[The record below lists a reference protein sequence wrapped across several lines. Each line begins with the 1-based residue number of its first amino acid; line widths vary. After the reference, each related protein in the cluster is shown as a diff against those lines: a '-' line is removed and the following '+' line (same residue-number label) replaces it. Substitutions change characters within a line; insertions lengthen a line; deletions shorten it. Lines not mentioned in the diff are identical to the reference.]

1 MRSECAPSSHVC
13 RTSPAASSLALAGG
27 ASQIATDM
35 TELRQTEQPGASEP
49 EVTLPVSVHQPGEW
63 HTAPTSSGLTLQV
76 PAASVDA
83 ASSQREDM
91 MTVAGD
97 MLESGETS
105 AGGAFQPAAE
115 LLNQQVHELHAAL
128 KRSEEDDT

>member
-1 MRSECAPSSHVC
+1 
-13 RTSPAASSLALAGG
+13 
-27 ASQIATDM
+27 M
-35 TELRQTEQPGASEP
+35 TELRQTEQPSASQP
-49 EVTLPVSVHQPGEW
+49 EVTLPVSEHQPGES
-63 HTAPTSSGLTLQV
+63 HTAPTSTDLTLHV

-83 ASSQREDM
+83 ASSQRDDM

-105 AGGAFQPAAE
+105 AGSAFQLATE

-128 KRSEEDDT
+128 N